1 MKKHALWAFVRKG
14 SYPHV
19 SLVAA
24 GCAQAIRLVGG
35 MAAFDRRKIEDF
47 KFKAIARGID
57 KINQSSRC
65 NFKAAFIGSSTRSR
79 LLLPCQSVSL
89 QNKVPRLFLN
99 IDLTKFSMMLQV
111 FTQVLEAFT
120 ERGWMWRFT
129 FLKIRPPCFM
139 RNPSHRTRSP
149 KDEAPAALPSLAI
162 TRTMQAMNSE

>member
-14 SYPHV
+14 AYPHV

-65 NFKAAFIGSSTRSR
+65 NLKAALICSSTRSR
-79 LLLPCQSVSL
+79 LLLPSQSVSL
-89 QNKVPRLFLN
+89 QSEVPRLFLK
-99 IDLTKFSMMLQV
+99 IDLT
-111 FTQVLEAFT
+111 
-120 ERGWMWRFT
+120 
-129 FLKIRPPCFM
+129 
-139 RNPSHRTRSP
+139 
-149 KDEAPAALPSLAI
+149 
-162 TRTMQAMNSE
+162 

>member
-14 SYPHV
+14 AYPHV

-79 LLLPCQSVSL
+79 LLASSYARGPESFEKMGGGGWAASSS
-89 QNKVPRLFLN
+89 N
-99 IDLTKFSMMLQV
+99 IHRSQGCVKA
-111 FTQVLEAFT
+111 ENT
-120 ERGWMWRFT
+120 E
-129 FLKIRPPCFM
+129 
-139 RNPSHRTRSP
+139 S
-149 KDEAPAALPSLAI
+149 
-162 TRTMQAMNSE
+162 